1 MARLAFPATHLTFR
15 RMVTDPVCGMDV
27 EEAQA
32 PATTEFE
39 GLTYYFCSDSCRDE
53 FEANPSLY
61 ALQIGAS
68 PSA

>member
-1 MARLAFPATHLTFR
+1 
-15 RMVTDPVCGMDV
+15 MVTDPVCGMDV

-53 FEANPSLY
+53 FEASPSLY
-61 ALQIGAS
+61 AVVQIGAS
-68 PSA
+68 PSAWEDSIARG